1 MLLFELLKCLLCF
14 LVVFGDDD
22 NFDCCHLLMMIV
34 RLKLYSK
41 PLKYN
46 KEGCEKTQRI
56 VVRSACQIVRI
67 KNLANVM
74 CSVIRTFM
82 VSDDVACFLVP

>member
-1 MLLFELLKCLLCF
+1 MLLFELLKCLLWF
-14 LVVFGDDD
+14 LIVFGDDND
-22 NFDCCHLLMMIV
+22 FDSCHLLMIIV

-46 KEGCEKTQRI
+46 KEGCAKTQRI

-67 KNLANVM
+67 KNLTNVM

-82 VSDDVACFLVP
+82 VSNDAACLF